1 MKSEIKYELPIYSS
15 TLEQDPVFE
24 SKDMNIG
31 IELLGMDE
39 ESRLRKIVI
48 KFITV
53 LCNKHTSVRFTP
65 ELYDSYDR
73 IVELVDSEW
82 LAELK
87 DVNKENFNYW
97 NPKHYI
103 MYLDGVGMFQFIA
116 QGYEVIEHE

>member
-48 KFITV
+48 KFISV